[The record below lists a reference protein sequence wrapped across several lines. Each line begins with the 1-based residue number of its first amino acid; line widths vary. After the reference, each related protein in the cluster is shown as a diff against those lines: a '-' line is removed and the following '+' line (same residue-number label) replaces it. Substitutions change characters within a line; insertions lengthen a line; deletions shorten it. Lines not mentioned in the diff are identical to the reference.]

1 MHGRPLNY
9 LRNQLRYRD
18 WLREEDG
25 KDIEA
30 LLVTHPAIED
40 AGVIAAPSE
49 RWGETPLA
57 LVVPAQP
64 GIDAGEL
71 LAWANG
77 ELGRQQRLA
86 DLLLVDELP
95 RNPNG
100 KMLKR
105 ELRERYGD
113 RRYA

>member
-1 MHGRPLNY
+1 MCPWRH
-9 LRNQLRYRD
+9 
-18 WLREEDG
+18 E
-25 KDIEA
+25 
-30 LLVTHPAIED
+30 V
-40 AGVIAAPSE
+40 
-49 RWGETPLA
+49 
-57 LVVPAQP
+57 
-64 GIDAGEL
+64 DAGEL